1 MRHVWITGAGRG
13 IGAAIALAFA
23 REGATLSLSGR
34 NLATLNLQKQILEQA
49 CPGVKVHVSVMDLVD
64 AASVTAAYQANHHAL
79 GPVDVLINNA
89 GQALSQPF
97 AKTDM
102 TLWHQMLNVNLT
114 GTYLCIQATLPD
126 LRTPQP
132 QRSGT
137 LVRLVGMTLEAR
149 GVMAPLGACCEV
161 VGQTG
166 HRVEAEVVGFNDKVL
181 FLMPFTEPT
190 GVGPGDMVRVLS
202 NSSLV
207 KLGPELLGRVID
219 GRCQPLDGKPDPG
232 CKELLSLLGRPIN
245 PMERGPI
252 NKILDVGVKAINGV
266 LTLGRG
272 QRLGLVA
279 GSGVG
284 KSVLL
289 GMLTRF
295 TKADVVVIG
304 LIGERGREVQAF
316 IQESL
321 GEEGLAKSVVVAAP
335 ANVSPVLRLKATHL
349 THVIAEYFRDQGKDV
364 LMLCD
369 SLTRVAHAQREI
381 GLAIG
386 EPPTAKGY
394 PPSVFALLPNLIERG
409 GVGRHGHGS
418 ITAIYTVLAEGDD
431 AADPIVD
438 IARASLDGQV
448 MLSRKLADSAH
459 YPAIDLTGSISR
471 LMQSLLSNED
481 LKSANKL
488 RRLWSIYQQNVDL
501 VQVGAYEN
509 GSNPELDEAIRLN
522 DRIVSFLRQDMHISQ
537 DYETTRQQLR
547 ELLSQ

>member
-1 MRHVWITGAGRG
+1 MD
-13 IGAAIALAFA
+13 FA
-23 REGATLSLSGR
+23 DEVEQSLSG
-34 NLATLNLQKQILEQA
+34 
-49 CPGVKVHVSVMDLVD
+49 
-64 AASVTAAYQANHHAL
+64 
-79 GPVDVLINNA
+79 
-89 GQALSQPF
+89 
-97 AKTDM
+97 
-102 TLWHQMLNVNLT
+102 
-114 GTYLCIQATLPD
+114 

-161 VGQTG
+161 VGRHG

-181 FLMPFTEPT
+181 FLMPFTEPA
-190 GVGPGDMVRVLS
+190 GVGPGDMVRVVS

-207 KLGPELLGRVID
+207 SLGPELLGRVID
-219 GRCQPLDGKPDPG
+219 GRCQPLDGKPAPV
-232 CKELLSLLGRPIN
+232 CKDLLSLLGRPIN

-252 NKILDVGVKAINGV
+252 NKILDVGVKAINGI

-272 QRLGLVA
+272 QRLGLIA

-295 TKADVVVIG
+295 TKADIVIIG

-321 GEEGLAKSVVVAAP
+321 GEEGLAKSVVIAAP

-394 PPSVFALLPNLIERG
+394 PPSVFGLLPNLIERG

-471 LMQSLLSNED
+471 LMQTLLSSED
-481 LKSANKL
+481 LKLSNKL
-488 RRLWSIYQQNVDL
+488 RRLWSLYQQNVDL
-501 VQVGAYEN
+501 IQVGAYEN

-522 DRIVSFLRQDMHISQ
+522 DRIVNFLRQDMHISQ
-537 DYETTRQQLR
+537 DYEVTRSQLR
-547 ELLSQ
+547 DLLNQS

>member
-1 MRHVWITGAGRG
+1 MIDF
-13 IGAAIALAFA
+13 AA
-23 REGATLSLSGR
+23 EVDQSLSG
-34 NLATLNLQKQILEQA
+34 
-49 CPGVKVHVSVMDLVD
+49 
-64 AASVTAAYQANHHAL
+64 
-79 GPVDVLINNA
+79 
-89 GQALSQPF
+89 
-97 AKTDM
+97 
-102 TLWHQMLNVNLT
+102 
-114 GTYLCIQATLPD
+114 

-161 VGQTG
+161 VGRHG

-181 FLMPFTEPT
+181 FLMPFTEPA
-190 GVGPGDMVRVLS
+190 GVGPGDMVRVVS

-207 KLGPELLGRVID
+207 SLGPELLGRVID
-219 GRCQPLDGKPDPG
+219 GRCQPLDGKPAPV
-232 CKELLSLLGRPIN
+232 CKDLLSLLGRPIN

-252 NKILDVGVKAINGV
+252 NKILDVGVKAINGI

-272 QRLGLVA
+272 QRLGLIA

-295 TKADVVVIG
+295 TKADIVVIG

-321 GEEGLAKSVVVAAP
+321 GEEGLAKSVVIAAP

-394 PPSVFALLPNLIERG
+394 PPSVFGLLPNLIERG

-471 LMQSLLSNED
+471 LMQTLLSSED
-481 LKSANKL
+481 LKLSNKL
-488 RRLWSIYQQNVDL
+488 RRLWSLYQQNVDL
-501 VQVGAYEN
+501 IQVGAYEN

-522 DRIVSFLRQDMHISQ
+522 DRIVNFLRQDMHISQ
-537 DYETTRQQLR
+537 DYEVTRAQLR
-547 ELLSQ
+547 DLLIQ

>member
-1 MRHVWITGAGRG
+1 MMD
-13 IGAAIALAFA
+13 FA
-23 REGATLSLSGR
+23 VEVEQSLSG
-34 NLATLNLQKQILEQA
+34 
-49 CPGVKVHVSVMDLVD
+49 
-64 AASVTAAYQANHHAL
+64 
-79 GPVDVLINNA
+79 
-89 GQALSQPF
+89 
-97 AKTDM
+97 
-102 TLWHQMLNVNLT
+102 
-114 GTYLCIQATLPD
+114 

-161 VGQTG
+161 VGRHG

-181 FLMPFTEPT
+181 FLMPFTEPA
-190 GVGPGDMVRVLS
+190 GVGPGDMVRVVS

-207 KLGPELLGRVID
+207 SLGPELLGRVID
-219 GRCQPLDGKPDPG
+219 GRCQPLDGKPAPV
-232 CKELLSLLGRPIN
+232 CKDLLSLLGRPIN

-272 QRLGLVA
+272 QRLGLIA

-295 TKADVVVIG
+295 TKADIVIIG

-321 GEEGLAKSVVVAAP
+321 GEEGLAKSVVIAAP

-394 PPSVFALLPNLIERG
+394 PPSVFGLLPNLIERG

-471 LMQSLLSNED
+471 LMQTLLSSED

-488 RRLWSIYQQNVDL
+488 RRLWSLYQQNVDL
-501 VQVGAYEN
+501 IQVGAYEN

-522 DRIVSFLRQDMHISQ
+522 DRIVNFLRQDMHISQ
-537 DYETTRQQLR
+537 DYEVTRVQLR
-547 ELLSQ
+547 DLLNQ

>member
-1 MRHVWITGAGRG
+1 MID
-13 IGAAIALAFA
+13 FA
-23 REGATLSLSGR
+23 DAVEQSLSG
-34 NLATLNLQKQILEQA
+34 
-49 CPGVKVHVSVMDLVD
+49 
-64 AASVTAAYQANHHAL
+64 
-79 GPVDVLINNA
+79 
-89 GQALSQPF
+89 
-97 AKTDM
+97 
-102 TLWHQMLNVNLT
+102 
-114 GTYLCIQATLPD
+114 

-161 VGQTG
+161 VGRHG

-181 FLMPFTEPT
+181 FLMPFTEPA
-190 GVGPGDMVRVLS
+190 GVGPGDMVRVVS

-207 KLGPELLGRVID
+207 SLGPELLGRVID
-219 GRCQPLDGKPDPG
+219 GRCQPLDGKPAPV
-232 CKELLSLLGRPIN
+232 CKDLLSLLGRPIN

-252 NKILDVGVKAINGV
+252 NKILDVGVKAINGI

-272 QRLGLVA
+272 QRLGLIA

-295 TKADVVVIG
+295 TKADIVVIG

-321 GEEGLAKSVVVAAP
+321 GEEGLAKSVVIAAP

-394 PPSVFALLPNLIERG
+394 PPSVFGLLPNLIERG

-471 LMQSLLSNED
+471 LMQTLLSSED
-481 LKSANKL
+481 LKLSNKL
-488 RRLWSIYQQNVDL
+488 RRLWSLYQQNVDL
-501 VQVGAYEN
+501 IQVGAYEN

-522 DRIVSFLRQDMHISQ
+522 DRIVNFLRQDMHISQ
-537 DYETTRQQLR
+537 DYEVTRSQLR
-547 ELLSQ
+547 DLLSQS